1 METTMTPESGSGL
14 TVNEAASRMFDM
26 LGDEQAPEEG
36 QVEASQEDNET
47 EDYIGDDVEEDDTDE
62 SDSDEEEDEAEES
75 DDSEPVYRVKMAG
88 EEREITQ
95 SELIK
100 LAQQGADYTKK
111 SQQVADARRILES
124 QAKVIEEARKEREE
138 YSQRLQAL
146 QQYLEQNAPKGE
158 DLEYLKEND
167 PIGYAVKV
175 AELTQQREQMAAV
188 RAEQERLAYMQ
199 QAEQAQQQKS
209 YIAQQAQLVSQL
221 IPDYADAQKGEGL
234 RKELRAYA
242 KSIGYTD
249 EEVNSVYDARTVK
262 ALYDAMQYAKL
273 QKSKPEVT
281 KKVSQAPKAMKAGN
295 SKSGKTS
302 NSEQAKRD
310 RNKLRTTGKVKDA
323 ARIFEQFI

>member
-14 TVNEAASRMFDM
+14 TINEAASQMFGM
-26 LGDEQAPEEG
+26 LGDDEAPEEG
-36 QVEASQEDNET
+36 QVEASQEADEA
-47 EDYIGDDVEEDDTDE
+47 EDYVGDDVEEDDTEYDT
-62 SDSDEEEDEAEES
+62 DEEDEDAEES
-75 DDSEPVYRVKMAG
+75 DDDEPRYRVKMAG

-111 SQQVADARRILES
+111 SQQVAEERKRLES
-124 QAKVIEEARKEREE
+124 EARVIEEARRERIE
-138 YSQRLQAL
+138 YAQRLQAL
-146 QQYLEQNAPKGE
+146 QQYLEQQTPPTE

-175 AELTQQREQMAAV
+175 AELTQQREQMAAI
-188 RAEQERLAYMQ
+188 RAEQERLAAMQ
-199 QAEQAQQQKS
+199 QAESVQQQRAIIS
-209 YIAQQAQLVSQL
+209 QQAQLVSQL
-221 IPDYADAQKGEGL
+221 IPEYADAQKGEAL

-262 ALYDAMQYAKL
+262 ALYDAMQYARL

-281 KKVSQAPKAMKAGN
+281 KKVSQAPKAMKSGS
-295 SKSGKTS
+295 SKSSKQG
-302 NSEQAKRD
+302 NSEQLKRD
-310 RNKLRTTGKVKDA
+310 RSKLKQTGKVKDA
-323 ARIFEQFI
+323 ARLFEQFI

>member
-1 METTMTPESGSGL
+1 MTPESGNGL
-14 TVNEAASRMFDM
+14 SVSEAASQMFNM
-26 LGDEQAPEEG
+26 LGDDEAPEEG
-36 QVEASQEDNET
+36 QVEASQEADET
-47 EDYIGDDVEEDDTDE
+47 EDYVGDDVEDDDTDADTDE
-62 SDSDEEEDEAEES
+62 EGEEDEDSDED
-75 DDSEPVYRVKMAG
+75 EPVYRVKMAG

-111 SQQVADARRILES
+111 SQQVAEERKRLEAE
-124 QAKVIEEARKEREE
+124 AKIVEEARKEREE
-138 YSQRLQAL
+138 YSNRLQAL
-146 QQYLEQNAPKGE
+146 QQYLEQNAPRE
-158 DLEYLKEND
+158 DDLEYLKEND

-175 AELTQQREQMAAV
+175 AELTQKKEQMAAV
-188 RAEQERLAYMQ
+188 RAEQERLAAMQ
-199 QAEQAQQQKS
+199 QAEEVQQQRS

-221 IPDYADAQKGEGL
+221 IPEYADAQKGESL

-273 QKSKPEVT
+273 QQAKPGVT

-295 SKSGKTS
+295 VKSNKQS
-302 NSEQAKRD
+302 NGEQVK
-310 RNKLRTTGKVKDA
+310 RNKAQLKQSGRVRDA
-323 ARIFEQFI
+323 AKIFEQFL

>member
-14 TVNEAASRMFDM
+14 TINEAASQMFGM
-26 LGDEQAPEEG
+26 LGDDEAPEEG
-36 QVEASQEDNET
+36 QVEASQEADEA
-47 EDYIGDDVEEDDTDE
+47 EDYIGDDVEDDDTDDT
-62 SDSDEEEDEAEES
+62 DSDEEDEDAEES
-75 DDSEPVYRVKMAG
+75 DDDEPRYRVKMAG

-111 SQQVADARRILES
+111 SQQVAEERKRLEAES
-124 QAKVIEEARKEREE
+124 KVIIEARKERME
-138 YSQRLQAL
+138 YAQRLQAL
-146 QQYLEQNAPKGE
+146 QQYLEQQAPQAD

-175 AELTQQREQMAAV
+175 AELTQQKEQMAAI
-188 RAEQERLAYMQ
+188 RAEQERLAAMQ
-199 QAEQAQQQKS
+199 QAETVQQQRA

-221 IPDYADAQKGEGL
+221 IPDYADAQKGESL

-262 ALYDAMQYAKL
+262 ALYDAMQYARL
-273 QKSKPEVT
+273 QKAKPEVT

-295 SKSGKTS
+295 SKSGKSS
-302 NSEQAKRD
+302 NTEQLKRD
-310 RNKLRTTGKVKDA
+310 RSKLKQTGKVKDA
-323 ARIFEQFI
+323 ARLFEQFI

>member
-14 TVNEAASRMFDM
+14 TINEAASQMFGM
-26 LGDEQAPEEG
+26 LGDDEAPEEG
-36 QVEASQEDNET
+36 QVEASQEADEA
-47 EDYIGDDVEEDDTDE
+47 EDYIGDDVEDDDTDDT
-62 SDSDEEEDEAEES
+62 DSDEEDEDAEES
-75 DDSEPVYRVKMAG
+75 DDDEPRYRVKMAG

-111 SQQVADARRILES
+111 SQQVAEERKRLEAES
-124 QAKVIEEARKEREE
+124 KVIIEARKERME
-138 YSQRLQAL
+138 YAQRLQAL
-146 QQYLEQNAPKGE
+146 QQYLEQQAPQAD

-175 AELTQQREQMAAV
+175 AELTQQKEQMAAI
-188 RAEQERLAYMQ
+188 RAEQERLAAMQ
-199 QAEQAQQQKS
+199 QAETVQQQRAH
-209 YIAQQAQLVSQL
+209 IAQQAQLVSQL
-221 IPDYADAQKGEGL
+221 IPDYADAQKGESL

-273 QKSKPEVT
+273 QKAKPEVT

-295 SKSGKTS
+295 SKSGKSS
-302 NSEQAKRD
+302 NTEQLKRD
-310 RNKLRTTGKVKDA
+310 RSKLKQTGKVKDA
-323 ARIFEQFI
+323 ARLFEQFI

>member
-1 METTMTPESGSGL
+1 METTMTPESGNGL
-14 TVNEAASRMFDM
+14 SVSEAASQMFNM
-26 LGDEQAPEEG
+26 LGDDEAPEEG
-36 QVEASQEDNET
+36 QVEASQEADET
-47 EDYIGDDVEEDDTDE
+47 EDYVGDDVEDDDTDADTDE
-62 SDSDEEEDEAEES
+62 EGEEDEDSDED
-75 DDSEPVYRVKMAG
+75 EPVYRVKMAG

-111 SQQVADARRILES
+111 SQQVAEERKRLEAE
-124 QAKVIEEARKEREE
+124 AKIVEEARKEREE
-138 YSQRLQAL
+138 YSNRLQAL
-146 QQYLEQNAPKGE
+146 QQYLEQNAPRE
-158 DLEYLKEND
+158 DDLEYLKEND

-175 AELTQQREQMAAV
+175 AELTQKKEQMAAV
-188 RAEQERLAYMQ
+188 RAEQERLAAMQ
-199 QAEQAQQQKS
+199 QAEEVQQQRS

-221 IPDYADAQKGEGL
+221 IPEYADAQKGESL

-273 QKSKPEVT
+273 QQAKPGVT

-295 SKSGKTS
+295 VKSNKQS
-302 NSEQAKRD
+302 NGEQVK
-310 RNKLRTTGKVKDA
+310 RNKAQLKQSGRVRDA
-323 ARIFEQFI
+323 AKIFEQFL

>member
-1 METTMTPESGSGL
+1 MTPESGSGL
-14 TVNEAASRMFDM
+14 TINEAASQMFGM
-26 LGDEQAPEEG
+26 LGDDEAPEEG
-36 QVEASQEDNET
+36 QVEASQEADEA
-47 EDYIGDDVEEDDTDE
+47 EDYIGDDVEDDDTDDT
-62 SDSDEEEDEAEES
+62 DSDEEDEDAEES
-75 DDSEPVYRVKMAG
+75 DDDEPRYRVKMAG

-111 SQQVADARRILES
+111 SQQVAEERKRLEAES
-124 QAKVIEEARKEREE
+124 KVIVEARKERME
-138 YSQRLQAL
+138 YAQRLQAL
-146 QQYLEQNAPKGE
+146 KQYLEQQAPQAD

-175 AELTQQREQMAAV
+175 AELTQQKEQMAAI
-188 RAEQERLAYMQ
+188 RAEQERLAAMQ
-199 QAEQAQQQKS
+199 QAETVQQQRAH
-209 YIAQQAQLVSQL
+209 IAQQAQLVSQL
-221 IPDYADAQKGEGL
+221 IPDYADAQKGESL

-273 QKSKPEVT
+273 QKAKPEVT

-295 SKSGKTS
+295 SKSGKSS
-302 NSEQAKRD
+302 NTEQLKRD
-310 RNKLRTTGKVKDA
+310 RSKLKQTGKVKDA
-323 ARIFEQFI
+323 ARLFEQFI

>member
-1 METTMTPESGSGL
+1 MTPESGNGL
-14 TVNEAASRMFDM
+14 TVSEAASQMFNM
-26 LGDEQAPEEG
+26 LGDDEAPDEG
-36 QVEASQEDNET
+36 QVEASQEADET
-47 EDYIGDDVEEDDTDE
+47 EDYIGDDVEEDET
-62 SDSDEEEDEAEES
+62 DSDEEDEGAEDS
-75 DDSEPVYRVKMAG
+75 DEDEPVYRVKMAG

-111 SQQVADARRILES
+111 SQQVAEARKQLE
-124 QAKVIEEARKEREE
+124 AEARVIEEARKERTE
-138 YSQRLQAL
+138 YAQRLQAL

-175 AELTQQREQMAAV
+175 AELTQQEKQLAAV

-199 QAEQAQQQKS
+199 QAEIAQQQKAH
-209 YIAQQAQLVSQL
+209 IAQQAQLVSQL
-221 IPDYADAQKGEGL
+221 IPEYADAQKGEGL

-295 SKSGKTS
+295 VKSGKTS

-310 RNKLRTTGKVKDA
+310 RNKLKQTGKVKDA
-323 ARIFEQFI
+323 ARIFEQFL

>member
-1 METTMTPESGSGL
+1 METTMTPESGNGL
-14 TVNEAASRMFDM
+14 TVSEAASQMFNM
-26 LGDEQAPEEG
+26 LGDDEAPEEG
-36 QVEASQEDNET
+36 QVEASQEADET
-47 EDYIGDDVEEDDTDE
+47 EDYVGDDVEDDDTDADTDE
-62 SDSDEEEDEAEES
+62 EGEEDEDSDED
-75 DDSEPVYRVKMAG
+75 EPVYRVKMAG

-111 SQQVADARRILES
+111 SQQVAEERKRLEAE
-124 QAKVIEEARKEREE
+124 AKIVEEARKEREE
-138 YSQRLQAL
+138 YSNRLQAL
-146 QQYLEQNAPKGE
+146 QQYLEQNAPRE
-158 DLEYLKEND
+158 DDLEYLKEND

-175 AELTQQREQMAAV
+175 AELTQKKEQMAAV
-188 RAEQERLAYMQ
+188 RAEQERLAAMQ
-199 QAEQAQQQKS
+199 QAEEVQQQRS

-221 IPDYADAQKGEGL
+221 IPEYADAQKGESL

-273 QKSKPEVT
+273 QQAKPGVT

-295 SKSGKTS
+295 VKSNKQS
-302 NSEQAKRD
+302 NGEQVK
-310 RNKLRTTGKVKDA
+310 RNKAQLKQSGRVRDA
-323 ARIFEQFI
+323 AKIFEQFL

>member
-14 TVNEAASRMFDM
+14 TINEAASQMFGM
-26 LGDEQAPEEG
+26 LGDDEAPEEG
-36 QVEASQEDNET
+36 QVEASQETDET
-47 EDYIGDDVEEDDTDE
+47 EDYVGDDVEEDDTEDT
-62 SDSDEEEDEAEES
+62 DSDEEDEEAEES
-75 DDSEPVYRVKMAG
+75 DDDEPVYRVKMAG

-111 SQQVADARRILES
+111 SQQVAEERKRLEAES
-124 QAKVIEEARKEREE
+124 AIIAEARKERME
-138 YSQRLQAL
+138 YAQRLQAL
-146 QQYLEQNAPKGE
+146 QQYLEQNAPQAD

-175 AELTQQREQMAAV
+175 AELTQQKEQMAAV
-188 RAEQERLAYMQ
+188 RAEQERLAMMQ
-199 QAEQAQQQKS
+199 QAEQTQQQKA

-221 IPDYADAQKGEGL
+221 IPEYADAQKGESL

-262 ALYDAMQYAKL
+262 ALYDAMQYARL
-273 QKSKPEVT
+273 QKAKPEVT
-281 KKVSQAPKAMKAGN
+281 KKVSQAPKAMKSGN
-295 SKSGKTS
+295 SKSNKQS
-302 NSEQAKRD
+302 NSEQLKRD
-310 RNKLRTTGKVKDA
+310 RSKLKTTGKVKDA

>member
-14 TVNEAASRMFDM
+14 TINEAASQMFNM
-26 LGDEQAPEEG
+26 LGDDEAPEEG
-36 QVEASQEDNET
+36 QVEASQEADEA
-47 EDYIGDDVEEDDTDE
+47 EDYVGDDVEEDDTEYDT
-62 SDSDEEEDEAEES
+62 DEEDEDAEES
-75 DDSEPVYRVKMAG
+75 DDDEPRYRVKMAG

-111 SQQVADARRILES
+111 SQQVAEERKRLES
-124 QAKVIEEARKEREE
+124 EARVIEEARRERME
-138 YSQRLQAL
+138 YAQRLQAL
-146 QQYLEQNAPKGE
+146 QQYLEQQTPPTE

-175 AELTQQREQMAAV
+175 AELTQQREQMAAI
-188 RAEQERLAYMQ
+188 RAEQERLAAMQ
-199 QAEQAQQQKS
+199 QAESVQQQRAIIS
-209 YIAQQAQLVSQL
+209 QQAQLVSQL
-221 IPDYADAQKGEGL
+221 IPEYADAQKGEAL

-262 ALYDAMQYAKL
+262 ALYDAMQYARL

-281 KKVSQAPKAMKAGN
+281 KKVSQAPKAMKSGS
-295 SKSGKTS
+295 SKSSKQG
-302 NSEQAKRD
+302 NSEQLKRD
-310 RNKLRTTGKVKDA
+310 RSKLKQTGKVKDA
-323 ARIFEQFI
+323 ARLFEQFI

>member
-1 METTMTPESGSGL
+1 METTMTPEKGSGL
-14 TVNEAASRMFDM
+14 TINEAASQMFGM
-26 LGDEQAPEEG
+26 LGDDEAPEEG
-36 QVEASQEDNET
+36 QVEASQEADEAD
-47 EDYIGDDVEEDDTDE
+47 DYIGDDVEDNDTDE
-62 SDSDEEEDEAEES
+62 ADSDEEDEEDEDS
-75 DDSEPVYRVKMAG
+75 DVNEPTYRVKMAG

-111 SQQVADARRILES
+111 SQQVAEERKRLETEA
-124 QAKVIEEARKEREE
+124 QVIEEARKERME
-138 YSQRLQAL
+138 YANRLQAL

-175 AELTQQREQMAAV
+175 AELTQQKEQMAAIQ
-188 RAEQERLAYMQ
+188 AEQQRLAAMQ
-199 QAEQAQQQKS
+199 QAEVVQQQKA
-209 YIAQQAQLVSQL
+209 YISQQAQLVSQL
-221 IPDYADAQKGEGL
+221 IPDYADAQKGDSL

-262 ALYDAMQYAKL
+262 ALYDAMQYARL
-273 QKSKPEVT
+273 QKAKPDVT

-295 SKSGKTS
+295 TQSGKTS
-302 NSEQAKRD
+302 NREQLKRD
-310 RNKLRTTGKVKDA
+310 HSKLKQTGKVKDA

>member
-1 METTMTPESGSGL
+1 MTPESGNGL
-14 TVNEAASRMFDM
+14 TVSEAASQMFNM
-26 LGDEQAPEEG
+26 LGDDETPDEG
-36 QVEASQEDNET
+36 QVEASQEVDET
-47 EDYIGDDVEEDDTDE
+47 EDYIGDDLDEDET
-62 SDSDEEEDEAEES
+62 DSDEEDENAEDS
-75 DDSEPVYRVKMAG
+75 DEDEPVYRVKMAG

-111 SQQVADARRILES
+111 SQQVAEARKQLE
-124 QAKVIEEARKEREE
+124 AEARVIEEARKERTE
-138 YSQRLQAL
+138 YAQRLQAL

-175 AELTQQREQMAAV
+175 AELTQQEKQLAAV

-199 QAEQAQQQKS
+199 QAEIAQQQKAH
-209 YIAQQAQLVSQL
+209 IAQQAQLVSQL
-221 IPDYADAQKGEGL
+221 IPEYADAQKGEGL

-295 SKSGKTS
+295 VKSGKTS

-310 RNKLRTTGKVKDA
+310 RNKLKQTGKVKDA
-323 ARIFEQFI
+323 ARIFEQFL

>member
-1 METTMTPESGSGL
+1 METTMTPESGNGL
-14 TVNEAASRMFDM
+14 TVSEAASQMFNM
-26 LGDEQAPEEG
+26 LGDDEAPDKG
-36 QVEASQEDNET
+36 QVEASQEVDET
-47 EDYIGDDVEEDDTDE
+47 EDYIGDDLDEDET
-62 SDSDEEEDEAEES
+62 DSDEKDEDAEDS
-75 DDSEPVYRVKMAG
+75 DEDEPVYRVKMAG

-111 SQQVADARRILES
+111 SQQVAEARKQLE
-124 QAKVIEEARKEREE
+124 AEARVIEEARKERTE
-138 YSQRLQAL
+138 YAQRLQAL

-175 AELTQQREQMAAV
+175 AELTQQEKQLAAV

-199 QAEQAQQQKS
+199 QAEIAQQQKAH
-209 YIAQQAQLVSQL
+209 IAQQAQLVSQL
-221 IPDYADAQKGEGL
+221 IPEYADAQKGEGL

-295 SKSGKTS
+295 VKSGKTS

-310 RNKLRTTGKVKDA
+310 RNKLKQTGKVKDA
-323 ARIFEQFI
+323 ARIFEQFL

>member
-1 METTMTPESGSGL
+1 METTMTPESGNGL
-14 TVNEAASRMFDM
+14 TINEAASQMFGM
-26 LGDEQAPEEG
+26 LGDDEAPEEG
-36 QVEASQEDNET
+36 QVEASQETDET
-47 EDYIGDDVEEDDTDE
+47 EDYVGDDVEENDTEDT
-62 SDSDEEEDEAEES
+62 DSDEEDEDAEES
-75 DDSEPVYRVKMAG
+75 DDDEPVYRVKMAG

-111 SQQVADARRILES
+111 SQQVAEERKRLEAES
-124 QAKVIEEARKEREE
+124 AIIAEARKERME
-138 YSQRLQAL
+138 YAQRLQAL
-146 QQYLEQNAPKGE
+146 QQYLEQNASKGD

-175 AELTQQREQMAAV
+175 AELTQQEKQLSAV
-188 RAEQERLAYMQ
+188 KAEQERLAMMQ
-199 QAEQAQQQKS
+199 QAEQTQQQKA

-221 IPDYADAQKGEGL
+221 IPEYADAQKGESL

-262 ALYDAMQYAKL
+262 ALYDAMQYARL
-273 QKSKPEVT
+273 QKAKPEVT
-281 KKVSQAPKAMKAGN
+281 KKVSQAPKALKSGN
-295 SKSGKTS
+295 SKSNKQS
-302 NSEQAKRD
+302 NSEQLKRD
-310 RNKLRTTGKVKDA
+310 RNQLRTTGKVKDA

>member
-14 TVNEAASRMFDM
+14 TINEAASQMFGM
-26 LGDEQAPEEG
+26 LGDDEAPEEG
-36 QVEASQEDNET
+36 QVEASQEADET
-47 EDYIGDDVEEDDTDE
+47 EDYIGDDVEDDDTDDT
-62 SDSDEEEDEAEES
+62 DSDEEEEDAEES
-75 DDSEPVYRVKMAG
+75 DDDEPRYRVKMAG

-111 SQQVADARRILES
+111 SQQVAEERKRLEAES
-124 QAKVIEEARKEREE
+124 KVIIEARKERME
-138 YSQRLQAL
+138 YAQRLQAL
-146 QQYLEQNAPKGE
+146 QQYLEQQAPQAD

-175 AELTQQREQMAAV
+175 AELTQQKEQMAAI
-188 RAEQERLAYMQ
+188 RAEHERLAAMQ
-199 QAEQAQQQKS
+199 QAETVQQQRAH
-209 YIAQQAQLVSQL
+209 IAQQAQLVSQL
-221 IPDYADAQKGEGL
+221 IPDYADAQKGESL

-273 QKSKPEVT
+273 QKAKPEVT

-295 SKSGKTS
+295 SKSGKSS
-302 NSEQAKRD
+302 NSEQLKRD
-310 RNKLRTTGKVKDA
+310 RSKLKQTGKVKDA
-323 ARIFEQFI
+323 ARLFEQFI